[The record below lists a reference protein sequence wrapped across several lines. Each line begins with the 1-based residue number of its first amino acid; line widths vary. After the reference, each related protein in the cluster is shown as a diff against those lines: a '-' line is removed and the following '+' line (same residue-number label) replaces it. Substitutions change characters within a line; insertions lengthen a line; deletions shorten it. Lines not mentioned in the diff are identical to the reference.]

1 MYLFTYVIDGCGLA
15 LVKVELF
22 MHIILSLTG
31 SDRKEGASHASLA
44 QREMFTLKAEH
55 SRSPSCT
62 FVILRDKFKEL
73 AKVSH

>member
-31 SDRKEGASHASLA
+31 SDRKEGVSHASLA